1 MTNFRDTI
9 VDNFLLPKNIS
20 LCSLMVMLGLDRNID
35 LNEIKD
41 MIEVENEK
49 GIKNT
54 ALKLSEIIG
63 GNAEYFIKIAT
74 EKTNTKQEK

>member
-1 MTNFRDTI
+1 MTNFRDEI
-9 VDNFLLPKNIS
+9 VDNFLWPKNIS
-20 LCSLMVMLGLDRNID
+20 LRSLMVMLGLDRNID

-54 ALKLSEIIG
+54 ALKLAEIIG

-74 EKTNTKQEK
+74 EKNKEMK

>member
-9 VDNFLLPKNIS
+9 VDDFLFPKNIS
-20 LCSLMVMLGLDRNID
+20 LCSLMVMLGLDRDIE

-49 GIKNT
+49 GLKTTAIKL
-54 ALKLSEIIG
+54 AEILG
-63 GNAEYFIKIAT
+63 KNAEFYINLA
-74 EKTNTKQEK
+74 TKQN